1 MFGTIKSYII
11 WFFTGILIAL
21 SINSFTTDG
30 PSVEAW
36 AYLMLT
42 PFPLFFISKSLEKN
56 IIKND
61 LEEVFRSDEGDE
73 NIESPQACDPIN
85 EGFDT
90 PLL

>member
-1 MFGTIKSYII
+1 MFGTTKSYII

-42 PFPLFFISKSLEKN
+42 PFPLFFISKSLEKK

-73 NIESPQACDPIN
+73 NIKSPQDCDPIN